1 MKRWH
6 HITGIF
12 VVFYLVGCSNLQP
25 VREFA
30 NASAELSGY
39 TQLTNRFNTTYERER
54 LYISGPVDVSAQAND
69 KKRKEVYDDLLK
81 IHGTATLYMQT
92 LARLAGEDTYD
103 LSGEINGIAGGIK
116 AHPEFGI
123 SKTQVDAVA
132 NISNLISRWVTAGI
146 QEKAVKEMVREGDAS
161 FQHLLDGMRN
171 LVRLYAKTNENEKR
185 TVLGFFEIELIYADT
200 PKDKLLATLARI
212 HEDSKRREYEQAQSF
227 FLSAEQG
234 IQKVSEGH
242 TELLKHLD
250 DLSGDDLKASLKALT
265 KDIKSATKNVQMLNV
280 S

>member
-1 MKRWH
+1 MKLWH
-6 HITGIF
+6 HLTGVF
-12 VVFYLVGCSNLQP
+12 VVLYLAGCANLQP

-54 LYISGPVDVSAQAND
+54 LYISGLVDARAQEND
-69 KKRKEVYDDLLK
+69 KKRKAVYDDLLK
-81 IHGTATLYMQT
+81 VHRTATLYMQT
-92 LARLAGEDTYD
+92 LAKLAGEDTYD

-123 SKTQVDAVA
+123 SAAQVDAVA
-132 NISNLISRWVTAGI
+132 NISNLISKWATAGI
-146 QEKAVKEMVREGDAS
+146 QEDAVKEMVREGDAS
-161 FQHLLDGMRN
+161 FQHLLDGMTN

-185 TVLGFFEIELIYADT
+185 TILGFFEVELLYADT
-200 PKDKLLATLARI
+200 PKDKLLATLARV
-212 HEDSKRREYEQAQSF
+212 HEDSKRREYEQAKHL
-227 FLSAEQG
+227 FLNAEQG

-242 TELLKHLD
+242 TKLLKHLD
-250 DLSGDDLKASLKALT
+250 DLSGDDLKASLKVLT
-265 KDIKSATKNVQMLNV
+265 KDIKSATKSVQALNA